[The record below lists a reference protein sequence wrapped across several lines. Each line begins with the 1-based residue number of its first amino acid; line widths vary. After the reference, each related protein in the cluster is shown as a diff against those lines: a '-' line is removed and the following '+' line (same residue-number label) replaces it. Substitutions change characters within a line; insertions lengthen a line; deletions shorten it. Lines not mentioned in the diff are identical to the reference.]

1 MVQQFLPC
9 HLLEFPCRYLGLSL
23 SLNKLTKDQIQSFID
38 RIGDQFP
45 GWKADL
51 LTKPGRK
58 VLVQYVF
65 TSMIIYLAMALDI
78 PAWGWKAMDKFRRS
92 SFWRGSE
99 DAKGG
104 HCQVAWAM
112 VC

>member
-9 HLLEFPCRYLGLSL
+9 QLLEFPCRYLGLSL
-23 SLNKLTKDQIQSFID
+23 SLNKLTKDQIQPFID

-78 PAWGWKAMDKFRRS
+78 PAWGWKVMDKF
-92 SFWRGSE
+92 
-99 DAKGG
+99 
-104 HCQVAWAM
+104 
-112 VC
+112 